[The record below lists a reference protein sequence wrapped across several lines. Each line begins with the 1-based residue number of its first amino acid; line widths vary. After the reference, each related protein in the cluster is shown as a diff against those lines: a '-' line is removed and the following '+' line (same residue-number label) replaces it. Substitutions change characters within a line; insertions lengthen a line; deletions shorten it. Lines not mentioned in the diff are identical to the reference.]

1 MSIPKETSAPVAK
14 SASAKKMLMGDLM
27 QTVGILPFLILIVA
41 VFGFIAPNFFT
52 ESNLLNITRQASIN
66 IVLAAGMTFIILTG
80 GIDLSVG
87 SILGTT
93 AVAAMVATNGLVP
106 VEIKMAQTAPPSGKL
121 PSTVRS
127 GKRSNRKE
135 IKTPSATRLKIRPI
149 STAPSREKKDMGQQ
163 QWGGENKAGASNGSC
178 GSGGAG
184 AALTG

>member
-27 QTVGILPFLILIVA
+27 QTVGILPILILIVA

-93 AVAAMVATNGLVP
+93 AVAAMVVSLNPGVCVAV
-106 VEIKMAQTAPPSGKL
+106 
-121 PSTVRS
+121 
-127 GKRSNRKE
+127 
-135 IKTPSATRLKIRPI
+135 
-149 STAPSREKKDMGQQ
+149 D
-163 QWGGENKAGASNGSC
+163 
-178 GSGGAG
+178 SGGADARPAARPVQRRAGRLRRAAAVYRHPRHLHG
-184 AALTG
+184 AARRRLSAGRRHHGDQLRYQLRVDRQ